1 MLLRTFVVGAHEHSV
16 WIVIKY
22 IKLIPKSTD
31 ANPVPNAVVN
41 AVVEASGANAP
52 SSSEIAF
59 LSSIK
64 DSSGSPLAIRD
75 KLLLRN
81 SEKFLI
87 KVKAERIDI
96 K

>member
-1 MLLRTFVVGAHEHSV
+1 M
-16 WIVIKY
+16 
-22 IKLIPKSTD
+22 
-31 ANPVPNAVVN
+31 
-41 AVVEASGANAP
+41 VEASGANAP